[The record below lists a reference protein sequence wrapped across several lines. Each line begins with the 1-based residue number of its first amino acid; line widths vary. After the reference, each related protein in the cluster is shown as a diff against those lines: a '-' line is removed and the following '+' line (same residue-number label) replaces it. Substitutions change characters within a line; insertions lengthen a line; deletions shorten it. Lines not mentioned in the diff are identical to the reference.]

1 MAAPVVGCGGGRR
14 AGGVG
19 RQVRHLR
26 AAPAQLMRRMT
37 VVVLLVV
44 EAVCEAVLEA
54 GLAVVAGVALVDCR
68 RTLSE
73 KNPDIFRCWLLIGEL
88 KVSYNVAHF
97 PITTGDNVRRC
108 HGVDTRVE

>member
-44 EAVCEAVLEA
+44 EAVCKAVLEA

-73 KNPDIFRCWLLIGEL
+73 KTLYFSVLVVNW
-88 KVSYNVAHF
+88 
-97 PITTGDNVRRC
+97 
-108 HGVDTRVE
+108 GVKGIIQCRSFSNNDGRQCPALSWSGH

>member
-1 MAAPVVGCGGGRR
+1 
-14 AGGVG
+14 
-19 RQVRHLR
+19 
-26 AAPAQLMRRMT
+26 MRRMT
-37 VVVLLVV
+37 VVFLLVV

-73 KNPDIFRCWLLIGEL
+73 KTLYFRCWLLIGEL